1 MNNSKV
7 RHIIKIFILLFLLI
21 LCWYGWRY
29 FNLDVSQIRQKL
41 SEYPLVLSGVI
52 FVVLYVIL
60 TSLIWA
66 GPHDVFR
73 IAGAILFGANIST
86 LFIWIGEIFN
96 SCVMFHLSR
105 FLGREYVEQRMKVKA
120 DKLDQVVQGHSIL
133 GVLAWKINPFIPG
146 RFTDLG
152 YGLTNISFRRYV
164 VPATLANLPR
174 IYWQQYILADLGM
187 NFAKDFQAT
196 VNYYL
201 ENVFFARYTLAYFLL
216 VMIITSLAGRQKIKR
231 QHK

>member
-1 MNNSKV
+1 MNNSKA
-7 RHIIKIFILLFLLI
+7 RHIIKILILLFLLI
-21 LCWYGWRY
+21 VCWYGWRY
-29 FNLDVSQIRQKL
+29 FQLDVSQIRQKL

-52 FVVLYVIL
+52 FVVLYVVL

-96 SCVMFHLSR
+96 SCVMFYLSR

-120 DKLDQVVQGHSIL
+120 DKLDQVAQDHSIL

-164 VPATLANLPR
+164 FPATLANLPR

-187 NFAKDFQAT
+187 NFAKDFNVT
-196 VNYYL
+196 VNYFL
-201 ENVFFARYTLAYFLL
+201 ENAFFARYTLIYFLL
-216 VMIITSLAGRQKIKR
+216 VLIITSLAGRQKLKR
-231 QHK
+231 THK